1 MARCAGTLPIGQ
13 VITAK
18 IRLHDVRHNSTP
30 GRLLS
35 EIGAKAT
42 FSDRARQASHQTP

>member
-18 IRLHDVRHNSTP
+18 IGLLRHNSTP

-35 EIGAKAT
+35 EIGAKPG
-42 FSDRARQASHQTP
+42 ASRSHAEAGAG